1 MASASTYARPLF
13 IVPIVPN
20 PSSRN
25 ASTLERDVWGDP
37 GIQTGV
43 FRPFPPS
50 RCRLYF
56 PFERVALYGCH
67 VPQTSRNAAVTEDL
81 TERAEHR
88 LTTAPHCL
96 LRLAESRAIF
106 EAGAFAAS
114 SPFLRLLGRGDN
126 HPVLVLPGFTAGD
139 SSTVALR
146 WTIRS
151 QGYWSHGWN
160 LGVNI
165 GPTDRIFDGIH
176 ARLAQLHERHNK
188 PVSIVG
194 WSLGGI
200 YAREL
205 ARNNPAA
212 VRQVITLG
220 SPFRLTLVDRSSI
233 SALVD
238 RLTPT
243 WSDEVLRLAMDEA
256 DKPPLSI
263 PSTAI
268 YSRTDGVV
276 RWHACI
282 DTVSEHHENIEVRG
296 SHSGLGFNPAVH
308 YAVSDRL
315 AQPIDDWRPF
325 KAPIVLRS
333 MFPKPIS
340 WDDARNRR
348 TSGKGRAVRSRSAI
362 SD

>member
-1 MASASTYARPLF
+1 MSFLYAL
-13 IVPIVPN
+13 
-20 PSSRN
+20 S
-25 ASTLERDVWGDP
+25 
-37 GIQTGV
+37 
-43 FRPFPPS
+43 
-50 RCRLYF
+50 
-56 PFERVALYGCH
+56 ALYGSS
-67 VPQTSRNAAVTEDL
+67 VPQNSSSAAATDEPTEQVQ
-81 TERAEHR
+81 HR
-88 LTTAPHCL
+88 LTSAPNCL
-96 LRLAESRAIF
+96 LRIAESRAFF

-114 SPFLRLLGRGDN
+114 SPILRLVGRGDS

-139 SSTVALR
+139 ASTAALR

-151 QGYWSHGWN
+151 QGYWAHGWN

-176 ARLAQLHERHNK
+176 ERLRQLHERHNK

-205 ARNNPAA
+205 ARNNPDA
-212 VRQVITLG
+212 VRQIVTLG
-220 SPFRLTLVDRSSI
+220 SPFRLTLADRSSI

-238 RLTPT
+238 RLSPS

-256 DKPPLSI
+256 DKPPLTV

-268 YSRTDGVV
+268 YSRTDGVA
-276 RWHACI
+276 RWHTCI
-282 DTVSEHHENIEVRG
+282 DTVSEYHENIEVRG

-315 AQPIDDWRPF
+315 MQPVGDWRPF
-325 KAPIVLRS
+325 KAPVVLRS
-333 MFPKPIS
+333 MFPKPVS
-340 WDDARNRR
+340 WDDARNRQ
-348 TSGKGRAVRSRSAI
+348 SSAKGRSGRNAA
-362 SD
+362 